1 MAHALDVLR
10 LTRGVYACPLLLLF
24 LSIFFFVSFCFL
36 QALGS
41 VVTAYYSD
49 SAALLLSN
57 GMAISMGLSGGLLYV
72 SHWIGGKFDLYTATG
87 YVVGEDDSAT
97 AVQGL

>member
-1 MAHALDVLR
+1 LR
-10 LTRGVYACPLLLLF
+10 SFLLLFLLLLF
-24 LSIFFFVSFCFL
+24 LLLLFFCVL
-36 QALGS
+36 LLDPQALGS

-87 YVVGEDDSAT
+87 YVVGEDDSTT